1 MDRKEMPTPYEGKE
15 NYIFVSYSHQDM
27 DRVLPIIQ
35 KWMSDGFRVWY
46 DDGISPGTEW
56 PEVIARHLND
66 CALFVAFMSNSYMDS
81 FNCKRE
87 IDFAVRK
94 RKTFMTVFLEETEL
108 SLGVEMQ
115 ISTVQSIEYYKTTQ
129 EAFLERFYDLA
140 VVKKSGCRVE
150 AALTAPVATTQ
161 EVVQAAEPVAQANQ
175 TAAPVTEAAPAAA
188 PATQPRPKKKK
199 IFIPILL
206 GVLVLLGIAGAA
218 IGIGIANSNTK
229 NTSGTNARVLELADV
244 TVTDKVLRK
253 AVRGKDIREIKI
265 KNCEISVRN
274 KAIWSEVLNEK
285 VSQITIT
292 GCALKDDDAKEI
304 LANAP
309 ALKTLVLKDN
319 ELKEVSFEKNPN
331 LQSADLSGNQITHI
345 EKTNLEN
352 LTVLRVDDNRLTD
365 LGFLETAV
373 HLHTLSAER
382 NNIESIDVLKNCAIL
397 VKVSLAENQITD
409 VGALGNA
416 KDRIEELNLS
426 DNQISDLDCIWPL
439 TALRR
444 LSVDNNRL
452 TTIYL
457 TESKKLSYLSARNNK
472 IDSLS
477 GDFEALAYLD
487 VADNNLSG
495 EYYFTDCPK
504 LKTGFFEN
512 NQISAIRLDGGKYA
526 DGKFVLYNNPL
537 VKLDIGD
544 ELTSYELYVS
554 YKEELK
560 NVLENK
566 CGRHLYLLDCPNDL
580 RVSFEKAWGQYT
592 VDFPEKNEA
601 VEAVEKLRKSF

>member
-140 VVKKSGCRVE
+140 VVKESGCRVE
-150 AALTAPVATTQ
+150 AAPTAPVATTQ
-161 EVVQAAEPVAQANQ
+161 EVVQAA
-175 TAAPVTEAAPAAA
+175 AAVAPAAV
-188 PATQPRPKKKK
+188 PATQPGPKKKK

-285 VSQITIT
+285 ASQITIT

-397 VKVSLAENQITD
+397 AKVSLAENQITD
-409 VGALGNA
+409 VSALGNA

-544 ELTSYELYVS
+544 ERTSYELYVS

-560 NVLENK
+560 SVLENK